1 MSANTTATSD
11 LSTRVFES
19 VRFDETGAEIVDFTA
34 TWAEMEADNEPE
46 TMDEIAEIPLGEM
59 RTLGQCDN
67 LRRIA

>member
-46 TMDEIAEIPLGEM
+46 TMDEIAEISLGET